1 MLLPRHKACV
11 SLVAASRS
19 VKSSKKHHNG
29 MLPNLV
35 AALPAFLACQ
45 QALLMTQGEA
55 CKLHSLQADSKL
67 LSAACEGILEKLY
80 FREV

>member
-1 MLLPRHKACV
+1 
-11 SLVAASRS
+11 
-19 VKSSKKHHNG
+19 